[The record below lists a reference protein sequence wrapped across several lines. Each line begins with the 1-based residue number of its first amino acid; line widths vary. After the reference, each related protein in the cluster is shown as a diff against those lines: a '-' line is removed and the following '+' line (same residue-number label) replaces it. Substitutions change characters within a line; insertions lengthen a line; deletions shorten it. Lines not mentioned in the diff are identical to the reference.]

1 MKFLHCADL
10 HIDSPLLGLP
20 RYPGAPVEMMRAATR
35 HAFTNIVDVAIEQRC
50 AFAVIAGDIFDGD
63 WQDFQ
68 TGLFFASELARLA
81 EAQIPVYVVRGNHDA
96 LTRITRQLRLPANV
110 HVFADR
116 EPQTLRDENS
126 GFAVH
131 GQSYSTSVITANLA
145 ATYPP
150 PVPGLLNVAVLHTA
164 LDGRDG
170 HDPYAPTTADELAR
184 KGHAYWALGHVHAR
198 EVVRADPWIVFPG
211 NAQGRHARETGAKGC
226 YVVDCDGDAVQA
238 AKFIA
243 TDAARWAH
251 QTIDMASVATEEALN
266 DAGRKA
272 VVAARATAEGR
283 PLALR
288 LTLRGRSRLYAKFGA
303 DSERITNDLRVTV
316 METGGQEVWLEKVK
330 VDVAP
335 ELDLAE
341 LAKRDDPVGWA
352 LRGLEELGRSA
363 DAAREALDAA
373 LLELRPKLGVK
384 GSDELRALCDG
395 DQAAIGEVVRLARM
409 KILAGLSGNEE
420 A

>member
-1 MKFLHCADL
+1 MRFLHCADL
-10 HIDSPLLGLP
+10 HIDSPLLGLH
-20 RYPGAPVEMMRAATR
+20 RYPGAPVEAMRAATR
-35 HAFTNIVDVAIEQRC
+35 HSFTNIVDVAIEQRC

-81 EAQIPVYVVRGNHDA
+81 EAKISVYVVRGNHDA

-110 HVFADR
+110 HVFDDR
-116 EPQTLRDENS
+116 EPQTLRDEHA

-131 GQSYSTSVITANLA
+131 GQSYSSSEVTANLA
-145 ATYPP
+145 AAYPP
-150 PVPGLLNVAVLHTA
+150 AVPGLLNVAVLHTA

-198 EVVRADPWIVFPG
+198 EVVRTEPWIVFPG
-211 NAQGRHARETGAKGC
+211 NSQGRHARETGAKGC
-226 YVVDCDGDAVQA
+226 YVIDCDGDTVQA
-238 AKFIA
+238 AEFIA

-251 QTIDMASVATEEALN
+251 HEIDMASVVTEEALN
-266 DAGRKA
+266 EAGRQA
-272 VVAARATAEGR
+272 VVAARGAAQGR
-283 PLALR
+283 ALALR
-288 LTLRGRSRLYAKFGA
+288 LTLRGRSKLYARLGA

-316 METGGQEVWLEKVK
+316 MEAGGQDVWLEKVRI
-330 VDVAP
+330 DVAP
-335 ELDLAE
+335 QLDLAE

-352 LRGLEELGRSA
+352 LRGLDELDSNA
-363 DAAREALDAA
+363 EAARQALDAA
-373 LLELRPKLGVK
+373 LLELRPKLGARR
-384 GSDELRALCDG
+384 SDELRALCDG
-395 DQAAIGEVVRLARM
+395 RQDAVDEIVRRARM
-409 KILAGLSGNEE
+409 KILAGLSGNED